1 MKLRAK
7 IIKYIFYLTSNI
19 RNFSKKKNTYKK
31 KPNILVGLRLNR
43 SIIGFIRADNIKI
56 QGFHI
61 LCQSYFLSYF
71 SAKAKIIFPLNS
83 LTDLE
88 SMRKFI

>member
-31 KPNILVGLRLNR
+31 KQNILVGLR
-43 SIIGFIRADNIKI
+43 
-56 QGFHI
+56 
-61 LCQSYFLSYF
+61 
-71 SAKAKIIFPLNS
+71 
-83 LTDLE
+83 
-88 SMRKFI
+88 

>member
-1 MKLRAK
+1 MEITFSSFFNKA
-7 IIKYIFYLTSNI
+7 YLNMEIT
-19 RNFSKKKNTYKK
+19 
-31 KPNILVGLRLNR
+31 ILPIYSMFQRQCLNR
-43 SIIGFIRADNIKI
+43 SIKGFIRADNIKI

-88 SMRKFI
+88 SKRKFK